1 MRTGLLDKSRLFD
14 GADVTLMHRD
24 DRWWMIMGELADPAV
39 PRIDLRAAHLPRG
52 ATVDSLE
59 WTIYGQCAPPA
70 PEGGWDATGYH
81 CVSHA
86 RGRSGGRW
94 VERLYYASAAAWT
107 DIAGPYSIGFLE
119 WDGSEWFRHPEP
131 VFTATQPWE
140 LGTVAEP
147 NLLYHDGRWLLWYC
161 TGLSA
166 GRTQVIGYAESPDGV
181 TGWTGRR
188 IFAADGE
195 FDAVVTGSGSAFD
208 LVTAKHP
215 LSATP
220 GSGDG
225 VWWTHAATLGD
236 WPQPVQLVSTTDG
249 TAWHRDGV
257 WKPSAVRQGDDL
269 VVFFNG
275 SRRQGRSP
283 GLSVG
288 RVHYRLG

>member
-1 MRTGLLDKSRLFD
+1 MRPELLDKARLFD
-14 GADVTLMHRD
+14 GADVTLMRRD

-39 PRIDLRAAHLPRG
+39 PRIDLRSAQLPRN

-59 WTIYGQCAPPA
+59 WTIDGQCAPPT
-70 PEGGWDATGYH
+70 PPNSWDATGYH
-81 CVSHA
+81 CVSYV
-86 RGRSGGRW
+86 RGRSGGQW
-94 VERLYYASAAAWT
+94 VERLYYASSSAWT
-107 DIAGPYSIGFLE
+107 DITGPYSIGFLE
-119 WDGSEWFRHPEP
+119 WDGVEWVRHPEP
-131 VFTATQPWE
+131 VFTATEPWE

-166 GRTQVIGYAESPDGV
+166 SRAQVIGYAESPDGV

-195 FDAVVTGSGSAFD
+195 FDAVVTGSGATFD

-215 LSATP
+215 LTATP
-220 GSGDG
+220 GPGDG
-225 VWWTHAATLGD
+225 VWWTQAKTLDD
-236 WPQPVQLVSTTDG
+236 WPAPTQLVSTTDG
-249 TAWHRDGV
+249 TSWHRDGV
-257 WKPSAVRQGDDL
+257 WKPSAVREGDDL

-275 SRRQGRSP
+275 SRREGHSP